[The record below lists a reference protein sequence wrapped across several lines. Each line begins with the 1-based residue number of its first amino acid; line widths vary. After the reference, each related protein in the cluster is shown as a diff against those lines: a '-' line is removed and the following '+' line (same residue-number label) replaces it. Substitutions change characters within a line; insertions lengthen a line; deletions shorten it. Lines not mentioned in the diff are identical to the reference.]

1 MTASTT
7 IGILSALLV
16 GIASI
21 YASVTGAPGWLAGN
35 ETEFF
40 LKASG
45 LLALVVFAERMW
57 RSGGSA

>member
-16 GIASI
+16 GVACT
-21 YASVTGAPGWLAGN
+21 YASMAGAPGWLAGN
-35 ETEFF
+35 ETEVF

-45 LLALVVFAERMW
+45 LLGLVMLAERLW
-57 RSGGSA
+57 RAAK